1 VWLDRP
7 AGGARVASCELPRT
21 GGLDSWQTI
30 RCSLRATGTH
40 DVYLQVRGGGSGGE
54 VVRLAALRF
63 ASLCIHHLRD
73 RSRPVATTRL
83 IPSRFD
89 E

>member
-63 ASLCIHHLRD
+63 AVHSPLA
-73 RSRPVATTRL
+73 RPKPACRYDQ
-83 IPSRFD
+83 IDS
-89 E
+89 